1 MTRGEIV
8 REKFVIGFQWQ
19 RCFFTGL
26 AFIAMGAGA
35 DATAQTR
42 STPPTISEDTPPPV
56 PVVRQDSLP
65 VGTTAPSAVGQRKTR
80 ELLAQEAAVKPMARI
95 NSRIQNRVQSR
106 IRNRIDKYYDPL
118 ANSST
123 PFQVAADQVL
133 ENHQR

>member
-1 MTRGEIV
+1 M
-8 REKFVIGFQWQ
+8 IGFQWQ

-26 AFIAMGAGA
+26 AFIVMGAGA

-42 STPPTISEDTPPPV
+42 STPPTISEDAPPPE
-56 PVVRQDSLP
+56 PVLREDSLP
-65 VGTTAPSAVGQRKTR
+65 VGAAATPVVGQRKTR

-106 IRNRIDKYYDPL
+106 IRNRIDKYYDPQ

-123 PFQVAADQVL
+123 PFQVAADQVFD
-133 ENHQR
+133 NHQR

>member
-1 MTRGEIV
+1 M
-8 REKFVIGFQWQ
+8 IGFQWQ

-42 STPPTISEDTPPPV
+42 STPPTISEDTLPPAPV
-56 PVVRQDSLP
+56 IREDSLP
-65 VGTTAPSAVGQRKTR
+65 VGATAPSVVGQPGQRRTR
-80 ELLAQEAAVKPMARI
+80 ELLAQGAAVEPMARI

-106 IRNRIDKYYDPL
+106 IRNRIDKYYDPQ

-133 ENHQR
+133 NSHQR